1 MAKIIV
7 ALDYTNPLDALEMC
21 AKLRGVVDGFK
32 INHALWSQSVCSSI
46 QLGDTYTSLQINQA
60 IENANLCGYF
70 LDSEN
75 AMLSF
80 DDGGIVYLKS
90 KQELINEGQS
100 WIENCNHFT
109 AVSGEQAFSITKD
122 GVIVIRAVSPSK
134 KYKTI
139 KN

>member
-1 MAKIIV
+1 MG
-7 ALDYTNPLDALEMC
+7 N
-21 AKLRGVVDGFK
+21 
-32 INHALWSQSVCSSI
+32 
-46 QLGDTYTSLQINQA
+46 TYTSPQINQA

-75 AMLSF
+75 ARLSF

-90 KQELINEGQS
+90 KQELINEGQN
-100 WIENCNHFT
+100 WIENCNQFI
-109 AVSGEQAFSITKD
+109 AVSGEQTFSITED
-122 GVIVIRAVSPSK
+122 GVIVIRAISPTK

>member
-1 MAKIIV
+1 MEKFTIRITTKVVIIKTVKMKIVLSIGII
-7 ALDYTNPLDALEMC
+7 LTS
-21 AKLRGVVDGFK
+21 
-32 INHALWSQSVCSSI
+32 ISLWSQNVCSSI

-109 AVSGEQAFSITKD
+109 AVSGEQSFSITKD
-122 GVIVIRAVSPSK
+122 GVIVIRAISPSK

>member
-1 MAKIIV
+1 MKIVLSIGII
-7 ALDYTNPLDALEMC
+7 LTS
-21 AKLRGVVDGFK
+21 
-32 INHALWSQSVCSSI
+32 ISLWSQNVCSSI

-90 KQELINEGQS
+90 KQELINEGQN
-100 WIENCNHFT
+100 WIDDCNHFT
-109 AVSGEQAFSITKD
+109 AVSGEQSFSITKD
-122 GVIVIRAVSPSK
+122 GLIVIRAISPSK

>member
-1 MAKIIV
+1 MKIVLSIGII
-7 ALDYTNPLDALEMC
+7 LTS
-21 AKLRGVVDGFK
+21 
-32 INHALWSQSVCSSI
+32 ISLWSQNVFSSI
-46 QLGDTYTSLQINQA
+46 QLGNTYTSPQINQA

-90 KQELINEGQS
+90 KQELINEGQN
-100 WIENCNHFT
+100 WIENCNQFI
-109 AVSGEQAFSITKD
+109 AVSGEQTFSITEN
-122 GVIVIRAVSPSK
+122 GVIVIRAISPSK

>member
-1 MAKIIV
+1 MRITTRVVIIKTVKMKIGLTIGIILTSISV
-7 ALDYTNPLDALEMC
+7 
-21 AKLRGVVDGFK
+21 
-32 INHALWSQSVCSSI
+32 WSQNVCSSI
-46 QLGDTYTSLQINQA
+46 HLGDTYTSLQINQA

-80 DDGGIVYLKS
+80 DDGGVVYLKS
-90 KQELINEGQS
+90 KQELINEGQN

-109 AVSGEQAFSITKD
+109 AVSGEQAFSITND
-122 GVIVIRAVSPSK
+122 GVIVIRAISPST

>member
-1 MAKIIV
+1 MKIVLSIGII
-7 ALDYTNPLDALEMC
+7 LTS
-21 AKLRGVVDGFK
+21 
-32 INHALWSQSVCSSI
+32 ISLWSQSVCLSI

-90 KQELINEGQS
+90 KQELINEGQN
-100 WIENCNHFT
+100 WIDNCKQFT
-109 AVSGEQAFSITKD
+109 AVSGEQSFSITKD
-122 GVIVIRAVSPSK
+122 GVIVIRAISPSK